1 MNNRDTQ
8 LINALHQRLVG
19 QLHGEISGNL
29 FAIRVG
35 LFNVMSA
42 LDPSEGPLR
51 LEIQK
56 LKDIVQKTLD
66 SVASVTKDLNTP
78 PN

>member
-1 MNNRDTQ
+1 MDNRDFER
-8 LINALHQRLVG
+8 NDALHQRLVG
-19 QLHGEISGNL
+19 QLHGEVSGNL

-42 LDPSEGPLR
+42 LDPSQGALR

-56 LKDIVQKTLD
+56 LKDIVIKTLD
-66 SVASVTKDLNTP
+66 SVAAVTKDLNTP